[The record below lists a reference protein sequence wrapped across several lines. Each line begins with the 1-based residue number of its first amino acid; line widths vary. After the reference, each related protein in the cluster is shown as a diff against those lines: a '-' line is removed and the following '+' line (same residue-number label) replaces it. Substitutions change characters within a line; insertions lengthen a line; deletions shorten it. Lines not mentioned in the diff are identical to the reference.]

1 MAGYD
6 AVDVAT
12 SSQVYL
18 WVGIV
23 GSVIHFVTISSYLVF
38 PQLKTQHPSANLMVW
53 HVACNFMLTIGFVG
67 QHFLLFFIL
76 GSGLWYMMLSLDLL
90 IALIN
95 PWMGYAIKTWAY
107 HTITWS
113 ISSLSAASIY
123 SLHLYGVSSLN
134 ICWIRRTLDAREPN
148 DANWIFLFGPVL
160 AVWFV
165 SFAVL
170 LFATFRFARRQMDST
185 YRSKRRSLLQYF
197 RYLIMYG
204 AFWVVCG
211 GLYYSA
217 YLRSFSGRSA
227 HHIELA
233 FMVALGSYPLLVGV
247 VWGVN
252 TDLLT
257 HLQGG
262 DPVLEPNVGLTEHF
276 STSLRKDLMKYERE
290 SSRSQP
296 LSDPNISRSQ
306 SMSSASARSDEFEDG
321 GTHLWYA
328 EKKRL
333 ATTVRLNTS
342 KLQVYY
348 DKLGFT
354 DYAPRVFANLR
365 AIAGIDPEE
374 YESSFVGTLS
384 EIASEGKS
392 GMLFYFTSDRRY
404 IVKTMT
410 KDEHAFLLRMLP
422 SYHAYVRTQPSTL
435 LCRFLGCHSMQLPVG
450 WDKMFFVVME
460 NVLST
465 HHEIDD
471 RYDLKGL
478 FAPVLQPPLRVFL
491 KDDQTARLLS
501 PPQTATKQLWHDHEF
516 VARGTYLNVASTVRL
531 ELLTQ
536 MTSDIGFLQEM
547 DIMDYSCIVGIR
559 EFDAETESTELLPKN
574 AIVSAD
580 AKKVYYLGFIDI
592 LQSYGLRWKVQN
604 LVLSLVRDK
613 RTITALPPPEYALR
627 FLSFLH
633 AHLLRSSADGSASF
647 KSMTARSSFN
657 YGTL

>member
-276 STSLRKDLMKYERE
+276 STSLRKDLM
-290 SSRSQP
+290 
-296 LSDPNISRSQ
+296 N
-306 SMSSASARSDEFEDG
+306 ASARSDEFEDG